1 VKFGNLK
8 SLGHNIADS
17 VACGMGFPVG
27 VFIMNVFAEAES
39 EAPGYIEIDFLSAST
54 SGTPVSSSLKRAIE
68 LYSQALPDLASKQGV
83 EVKDIKILSA
93 RFGTHPV
100 YGPNFSVT
108 VESMGGRSSTDR
120 YVGVPGKRMYAKQ
133 GKSSH
138 AQ

>member
-27 VFIMNVFAEAES
+27 IFIMNVFAEAES

-54 SGTPVSSSLKRAIE
+54 NGAPASSSLKKAIE
-68 LYSQALPDLASKQGV
+68 LYRQALPDLASKHGI
-83 EVKDIKILSA
+83 EVKDIKTLSV
-93 RFGTHPV
+93 RFGTDPV
-100 YGPNFSVT
+100 YGPNFTVT

-120 YVGVPGKRMYAKQ
+120 YVGIPGKRMYAKQ
-133 GKSSH
+133 GQSSH
-138 AQ
+138 A